1 MTEEKTLVLDGLI
14 MNLTANPVVIVS
26 GGGERWS
33 TFCANHPLE
42 LLRVHNDVPA
52 VERRAQDVIP
62 HKDDCL
68 AVRGATEKIGVLN
81 DIFDLV
87 RPLED
92 HLILRR
98 FWERQVDEY
107 CAQVKTLPM
116 EFLDKMR
123 KNNHAEVYGIVSRGV
138 ALVLHYCEWSVDNLL
153 VPAMPVEPQKLN
165 SKPLVG
171 TLPDVPEVYQ
181 AFMPAKYLIE

>member
-26 GGGERWS
+26 SGGERWS

-98 FWERQVDEY
+98 FWKRQVDEY
-107 CAQVKTLPM
+107 CAQVKTLPKDVLG
-116 EFLDKMR
+116 ELQE
-123 KNNHAEVYGIVSRGV
+123 KNRMKAYGIVSRGV
-138 ALVLHYCEWSVDNLL
+138 ALVLHYHGHAVDDLL

-165 SKPLVG
+165 LKPLVG